1 MSSFETFR
9 NEGGRQVEKK
19 NETFDNKNVYTKSL
33 TKMNDSIDFMCGVAH
48 FGFFFKN
55 IILINKTKVSVDE
68 RKTHI
73 DENRNEFP
81 RRVSRTVR
89 LERLRS

>member
-19 NETFDNKNVYTKSL
+19 QNETFDDKNFYTKSL
-33 TKMNDSIDFMCGVAH
+33 TKMNDFIDFMCGVAH

-55 IILINKTKVSVDE
+55 IILINKTKVSVDD
-68 RKTHI
+68 RKNTSDHY
-73 DENRNEFP
+73 
-81 RRVSRTVR
+81 
-89 LERLRS
+89 